1 MLFASLSF
9 LGMTLMLLLLFSRS
23 VMSNSFV
30 TPWTVFL
37 QGPLSPWD
45 FPGKNTGVGC
55 CFLLQGIFPTQRSN
69 LHLLYFSGGFFTTEL
84 PGKPMTL
91 ISATIYPWT
100 GENASFSWE
109 PTSFAWSQ
117 FLVKKSV
124 GFLGSWTHFLVGK
137 LHSRQSGQKSC
148 LYGNNTWGPFVVTN
162 LCNWIFTEIELG
174 RGSENR

>member
-1 MLFASLSF
+1 
-9 LGMTLMLLLLFSRS
+9 MTLMLLLLFSRS

-37 QGPLSPWD
+37 QAPLSPWD

-69 LHLLYFSGGFFTTEL
+69 LHLLYFLGGFFTTEL
-84 PGKPMTL
+84 HDSHISYSLPMNWRKCQLLLGTNQL
-91 ISATIYPWT
+91 C
-100 GENASFSWE
+100 
-109 PTSFAWSQ
+109 
-117 FLVKKSV
+117 LVPVPCKKSV

-148 LYGNNTWGPFVVTN
+148 LYRNNTWGPFVITS
-162 LCNWIFTEIELG
+162 LCNWTFTEIELG
-174 RGSENR
+174 RGSGDR